1 VGGLRIVG
9 TFLIGHRQVQGRLV
23 EAFAQMLVAA
33 ELGLK
38 PILFFEQSL
47 RGFGPIPETGLS
59 RFFEQ
64 FFLAGG

>member
-1 VGGLRIVG
+1 
-9 TFLIGHRQVQGRLV
+9 
-23 EAFAQMLVAA
+23 MLVAT

-38 PILFFEQSL
+38 PILFFEQIL
-47 RGFGPIPETGLS
+47 RGLGPIPKARLG

>member
-1 VGGLRIVG
+1 
-9 TFLIGHRQVQGRLV
+9 
-23 EAFAQMLVAA
+23 MLVAA